1 MGNKDADGRLR
12 IAMLGH
18 KFIPSRD
25 GGIEVVVG
33 ELTTRM
39 AALGHSVTCYNR
51 TNAAN
56 RQALKEN
63 RLPTEY
69 SGVRMIWVPTIDR
82 RGLAA
87 LSASIVATIR
97 AAFGK
102 YDVVHFHAEGPCVI
116 CWLPRLLG
124 KKVIVTIHG
133 LDHKRQ
139 KWGRFASACI
149 MMGEKNAARH
159 AHQIIVL
166 SKGVQQYFREQY
178 GRETVIVPNG
188 ISPSA
193 PRHANLISKK
203 FGLEPR
209 KYILFLGRLVP
220 EKGIHYLIQ
229 AYQGLKTDCK
239 LVIAG
244 GVSDTGNYVRSLRE
258 MAKENPD
265 IIFTDFVEGQIL
277 EELYSNA
284 YIYVLPS
291 DLEGMPIS
299 LLEAMSYGCC
309 CVTSDISECTDVT
322 GEFGASF
329 LRGNADALRET
340 LQELC
345 DHPEKAERLGA
356 GAKEDVTRRFSW
368 DETVEKTLRLYRK
381 TLNK

>member
-1 MGNKDADGRLR
+1 MENRDAGGRPR

-39 AALGHSVTCYNR
+39 AALGYSVTCYNR
-51 TNAAN
+51 TNAAH

-82 RGLAA
+82 KGLAA

-116 CWLPRLLG
+116 CWLPRLMG

-166 SKGVQQYFREQY
+166 SKSVQQYFQEQY
-178 GRETVIVPNG
+178 GRETVIIPNG
-188 ISPSA
+188 ISPST
-193 PRHANLISKK
+193 PRRANLITEK

-258 MAKENPD
+258 MAKQNPD

-284 YIYVLPS
+284 YVYVLPS
-291 DLEGMPIS
+291 DLEGMPLS
-299 LLEAMSYGCC
+299 LLEAMSYGNCC
-309 CVTSDISECTDVT
+309 LVSSIPECAQVVEDHAVVFEKGNTNDLRDRLQ
-322 GEFGASF
+322 F
-329 LRGNADALRET
+329 LI
-340 LQELC
+340 
-345 DHPEKAERLGA
+345 DHPDEVKKY
-356 GAKEDVTRRFSW
+356 KETASNFICGKYNW
-368 DETVEKTLRLYRK
+368 DNVVARTLDLYRDQ
-381 TLNK
+381 

>member
-1 MGNKDADGRLR
+1 MGNKDAGDRLR

-56 RQALKEN
+56 RQALKEH
-63 RLPTEY
+63 RLSTEY

-82 RGLAA
+82 KGLAA
-87 LSASIVATIR
+87 LSASIIATIR
-97 AAFGK
+97 AAFGR
-102 YDVVHFHAEGPCVI
+102 YDVVHFHAEGPCII
-116 CWLPRLLG
+116 CWLPRLMG

-166 SKGVQQYFREQY
+166 SKGVQQYFQEQY

-193 PRHANLISKK
+193 PRQANLIIKK

-229 AYQGLKTDCK
+229 AYKGLKTDCK

-258 MAKENPD
+258 MAGDDPN
-265 IIFTDFVEGQIL
+265 IVFTDFVEGQTL

-284 YIYVLPS
+284 YLYVLPS

-299 LLEAMSYGCC
+299 LLEAMSFGCC

-322 GEFGASF
+322 GEYGASF
-329 LRGNADALRET
+329 PRGSADALRET
-340 LQELC
+340 LQDLC
-345 DHPEKAERLGA
+345 DHPETAERLGA

-381 TLNK
+381 TLSK

>member
-1 MGNKDADGRLR
+1 MGNKDAGGRLR

>member
-139 KWGRFASACI
+139 KWGRVASACI
-149 MMGEKNAARH
+149 KKKKKNAAL
-159 AHQIIVL
+159 L

-193 PRHANLISKK
+193 PLRANLISKK

-258 MAKENPD
+258 MAKENPN

-284 YIYVLPS
+284 YIYALPS

-345 DHPEKAERLGA
+345 DHPEEAERLGA
-356 GAKEDVTRRFSW
+356 GAKADVTRRFSW
-368 DETVEKTLRLYRK
+368 DETVEETLRLYRK
-381 TLNK
+381 ALNQ